1 MRTQQTDRVEGRSR
15 RPVVLGVLVGLALAG
30 GVALSRVMPHSNL
43 GAILFMLGIFL
54 GLPVLAAE
62 FQPANRAASKD
73 KASEAMEPARP
84 SEPVRPSERA
94 VPTAARLDVTELS
107 YRCEPA
113 GESARLQI
121 SGACQWVAER
131 GLSSFN

>member
-1 MRTQQTDRVEGRSR
+1 MC
-15 RPVVLGVLVGLALAG
+15 VVLGGFIAG
-30 GVALSRVMPHSNL
+30 GVVLEKLMPQSAL

-54 GLPVLAAE
+54 GMPVLAAE
-62 FQPANRAASKD
+62 FQPANRAASKA

-113 GESARLQI
+113 GESAGESARLQI

>member
-15 RPVVLGVLVGLALAG
+15 RPVVLGVLVSLALAG
-30 GVALSRVMPHSNL
+30 GVALSRFMPHSNL

-62 FQPANRAASKD
+62 FQPAGRGASKD
-73 KASEAMEPARP
+73 KASEAMEPA
-84 SEPVRPSERA
+84 RPSERA